1 MSMKHYLAARKE
13 GLKQQHAAQAR
24 GQDPYLPV
32 LSELVPTLNKLTQ
45 VPLGLVQI
53 ALDQIEGT
61 ATKGRTTAFSRG
73 FMPLLEH
80 RGRCHPRPAGA
91 GGQRALPRLSGI
103 FELLRRYEDQFHHLH
118 PRGQL

>member
-53 ALDQIEGT
+53 ALD
-61 ATKGRTTAFSRG
+61 
-73 FMPLLEH
+73 
-80 RGRCHPRPAGA
+80 
-91 GGQRALPRLSGI
+91 
-103 FELLRRYEDQFHHLH
+103 
-118 PRGQL
+118 

>member
-32 LSELVPTLNKLTQ
+32 LSELVPTLNKLPQ

-53 ALDQIEGT
+53 ALAQIEMCI
-61 ATKGRTTAFSRG
+61 RDSRSCIC
-73 FMPLLEH
+73 PS
-80 RGRCHPRPAGA
+80 RISV
-91 GGQRALPRLSGI
+91 SGI
-103 FELLRRYEDQFHHLH
+103 
-118 PRGQL
+118 PS

>member
-73 FMPLLEH
+73 FMPLLEPGFRVCLQVERALRRH
-80 RGRCHPRPAGA
+80 CGGRPAPAHRRA
-91 GGQRALPRLSGI
+91 GIL
-103 FELLRRYEDQFHHLH
+103 
-118 PRGQL
+118 